1 MGFFS
6 LALLRSND
14 ASGYRINRATI
25 CVHANDMLWK
35 AALNK
40 HFARFVHSHEVW
52 MTPSWSIINVWNHR
66 CSMIR
71 KGSFTLIIEYS
82 LSKLGTSFIFIAWPK
97 TPLFIY
103 GRCFFQRLLPK
114 IIKYIASSYTYAR
127 LHWSWNLSQP
137 FCSSHYV
144 TAYSN
149 VYWISN
155 SRPQWLFVVE
165 FKIDQR

>member
-1 MGFFS
+1 MRSRQWHALKSRTKQTFCSFCSLTWSVDDAKLVYNKCIESSLFNDSEGFIHLEYWIQFIKI
-6 LALLRSND
+6 
-14 ASGYRINRATI
+14 G
-25 CVHANDMLWK
+25 
-35 AALNK
+35 
-40 HFARFVHSHEVW
+40 HF
-52 MTPSWSIINVWNHR
+52 IYLHR
-66 CSMIR
+66 
-71 KGSFTLIIEYS
+71 T
-82 LSKLGTSFIFIAWPK
+82 AK

-114 IIKYIASSYTYAR
+114 IIKYIASSYTYAW